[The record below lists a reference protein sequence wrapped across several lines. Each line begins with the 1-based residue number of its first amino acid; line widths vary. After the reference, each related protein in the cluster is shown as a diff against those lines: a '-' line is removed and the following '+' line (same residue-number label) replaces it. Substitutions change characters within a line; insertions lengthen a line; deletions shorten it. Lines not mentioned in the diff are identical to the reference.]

1 MTFIYETRHDEEG
14 WGFFRKTFKT
24 LRGATSFGCRHQK
37 STGYLRAD
45 EYIGEAPWRRHVV
58 AQWKNDR
65 GVVVA
70 RVWV

>member
-1 MTFIYETRHDEEG
+1 MTFFYETRNEEEG

-37 STGYLRAD
+37 AYGYLAAD
-45 EYIGEAPWRRHVV
+45 EWIGEPPYRRHVV
-58 AQWKNDR
+58 AQWKNAR

-70 RVWV
+70 RVWT